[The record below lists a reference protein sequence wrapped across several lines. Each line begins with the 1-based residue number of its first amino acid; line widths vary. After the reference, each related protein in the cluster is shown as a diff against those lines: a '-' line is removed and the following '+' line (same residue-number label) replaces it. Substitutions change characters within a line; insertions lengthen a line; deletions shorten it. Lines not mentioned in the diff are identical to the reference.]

1 MQKLYKSTFISRQI
15 MTLLIESLTLTL
27 TTLRELTLNKLSL
40 ERSPLLWMN
49 AWKWQITL
57 NKWRDSEVA
66 IFSMV
71 WINNS
76 LEETLNWLKINF

>member
-40 ERSPLLWMN
+40 ERSPLL
-49 AWKWQITL
+49 
-57 NKWRDSEVA
+57 
-66 IFSMV
+66 
-71 WINNS
+71 
-76 LEETLNWLKINF
+76 